1 MTNTVKDNIHATCVD
16 IDGKGVLIL
25 GPSGSGKSSLAISLI
40 TLGARL
46 VADDRCE
53 IWRNNTDI
61 IVTRPHTLPPAI
73 EARGLGILNAPMIDQ
88 TRLELV
94 VDLSQTTDKRLPDPM
109 TVTLLGVEIPNVFQV
124 ALDVFPQSLYLL
136 VKYGDYKGQDL
147 GGT

>member
-61 IVTRPHTLPPAI
+61 IVTRPHTLPTAI

-109 TVTLLGVEIPNVFQV
+109 TVTLLGVEIPRVFQV